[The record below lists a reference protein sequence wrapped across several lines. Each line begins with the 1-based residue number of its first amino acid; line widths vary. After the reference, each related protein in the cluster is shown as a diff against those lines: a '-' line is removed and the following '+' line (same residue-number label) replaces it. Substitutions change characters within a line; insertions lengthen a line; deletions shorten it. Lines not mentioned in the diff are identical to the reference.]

1 MDTRPDPSA
10 DAPADPQPTRR
21 AIRRLAR
28 LVLVPA
34 VAVWLA
40 SGIVFVDETEHVLV
54 ERFGRIVAV
63 YDRPTERGLHLK
75 WPWPIDT
82 ARRFD
87 RRVQLFDPVGRELL
101 TRDRKNITLDV
112 WVCWRIAEPD
122 ESAGAAPQAGAGDGR
137 PVVTF
142 FRTLGSAA
150 VAEARLDSRL
160 RSILAAR
167 FGEVELSELLIM
179 PDGEAAME
187 AAADTNGPLTAIAAE
202 ILREL
207 RRQEREDGTLS
218 ERLGIEVVDFG
229 IKRINFPEG
238 NRRAVYERMKS
249 ERQKIAEQYRS
260 AGRAEGQMI
269 QSRADLEAA
278 AVLAQAAADAQR
290 IRGEAEAATLALLN
304 SAHAQDPQFYAVLRT
319 LESYRR
325 ILSPETTLVLSTSSH
340 LFRLL
345 TEGVPEQTGA
355 NGDEA
360 MRR

>member
-1 MDTRPDPSA
+1 MDTHPDPPS
-10 DAPADPQPTRR
+10 RR
-21 AIRRLAR
+21 TLRRVVR
-28 LVLVPA
+28 FVLVLA

-40 SGIVFVDETEHVLV
+40 SGVVFVDETEHVLI

-63 YDRPTERGLHLK
+63 YDRPADRGLHFKL
-75 WPWPIDT
+75 PWPVDT
-82 ARRFD
+82 VRRFD

-101 TRDRKNITLDV
+101 TRDRKNITLDA
-112 WVCWRIAEPD
+112 WVCWRIAEPAASTD
-122 ESAGAAPQAGAGDGR
+122 AAAGSVSPDGR

-142 FRTLGSAA
+142 FRTLGSAE

-167 FGEVELSELLIM
+167 FGEVELSELLIV
-179 PDGEAAME
+179 PDAGAV
-187 AAADTNGPLTAIAAE
+187 ADNDARADGPLSGIAAE

-207 RRQEREDGTLS
+207 RRQEREDGTLA
-218 ERLGIEVVDFG
+218 ERLGVEVVDFG

-260 AGRAEGQMI
+260 AGRAEGQVI
-269 QSRADLEAA
+269 ASRADLEAA
-278 AVLAQAAADAQR
+278 AVLAQAGADAAR
-290 IRGEAEAATLALLN
+290 IRGEAEAAALALLN
-304 SAHAQDPQFYAVLRT
+304 TAHAKDPEFYAVLRT

-345 TEGVPEQTGA
+345 TDGVPQDAERNTEPAPATAGP
-355 NGDEA
+355 
-360 MRR
+360 